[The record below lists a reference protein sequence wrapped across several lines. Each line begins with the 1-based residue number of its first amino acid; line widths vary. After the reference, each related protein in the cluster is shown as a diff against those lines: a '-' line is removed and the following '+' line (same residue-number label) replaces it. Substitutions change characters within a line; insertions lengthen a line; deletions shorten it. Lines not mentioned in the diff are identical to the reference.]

1 MKLLRILRP
10 DDIMAAIRVA
20 TIPGSVPLDAG
31 PPVSSGYSRRRDAA
45 AIIEAVRA
53 ERARR

>member
-1 MKLLRILRP
+1 MILSL
-10 DDIMAAIRVA
+10 DDIAAAIRVA
-20 TIPGSVPLDAG
+20 TIPGSVPVDAG
-31 PPVSSGYSRRRDAA
+31 PLVCRGYARHPDAV